1 MDKKKLSRVLNVLDR
16 IDREIGGL
24 SELLLRNKFLPIPV
38 PVKSASDPRR

>member
-24 SELLLRNKFLPIPV
+24 SELLLRNKYLPIPV
-38 PVKSASDPRR
+38 PVKSSSNPRR